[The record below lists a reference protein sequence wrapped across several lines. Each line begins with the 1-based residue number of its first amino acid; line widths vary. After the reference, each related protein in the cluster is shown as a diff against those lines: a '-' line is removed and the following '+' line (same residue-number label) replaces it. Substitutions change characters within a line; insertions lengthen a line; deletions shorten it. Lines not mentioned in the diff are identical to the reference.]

1 MEYKIILSKYDLYVI
16 EEELN
21 LRIMK
26 LKSMRD
32 KVGILVDDQEAEP
45 NQHIKS
51 IKNLLNQLGLKT
63 TLWKAFNTGYLYN
76 IVYYTS
82 IYSKGF
88 KIKNRRFY

>member
-63 TLWKAFNTGYLYN
+63 TL
-76 IVYYTS
+76 
-82 IYSKGF
+82 
-88 KIKNRRFY
+88 